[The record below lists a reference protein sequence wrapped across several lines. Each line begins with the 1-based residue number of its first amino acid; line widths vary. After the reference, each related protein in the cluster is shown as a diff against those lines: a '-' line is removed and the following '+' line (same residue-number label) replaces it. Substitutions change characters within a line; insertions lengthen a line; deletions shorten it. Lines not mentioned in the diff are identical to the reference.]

1 MMSSTKSTT
10 QAPRAAEALL
20 ALGVTAP
27 RGSTPLPRRWA
38 RAKAWSQR
46 RAAGPPDLQHIK
58 LMLQAEKA
66 NRG

>member
-27 RGSTPLPRRWA
+27 RGSTPLPR
-38 RAKAWSQR
+38 AKAWSQR